1 MKLKRFLSRILCL
14 ALIFG
19 VLPIALAAE
28 KPPSQAGERK
38 LSGGQRDFLW
48 PVPGAYNL
56 SSCFLDNRAH
66 YSLDIAAPDGTAVVA
81 SYAGEVIKIYTDCEH
96 NWGKSGNCCSSWGN
110 YVLMEH
116 SYSLNNGE
124 TITLYSRYAHLSKV
138 SVSVGKRVAQGEKIG
153 AVGSTGRSSGP
164 HLDYE
169 ILWGGTSPSSKYSLD
184 PYMNELLELPEELH
198 TTFGKCCQEY
208 VAYVKTYYP
217 RCAHSQFNSQ
227 GSCVDCG
234 YEFNWKS
241 TWDIDSMGY
250 YTAAEDVKAFEIP
263 YTQESGGVAIPV
275 DTVLSVNATVIN
287 GLGEAWQEVVLE
299 EGKIGY
305 VPEASLAFADY
316 FESKIEGN
324 LSTLEEGQILK
335 QESHRVD
342 GRITSL
348 YPLRKI
354 SGYLDGE
361 QYAVWTGRGGTRQ
374 VDLRGTAIN
383 KKLSFAEL
391 SPGQHTLTVT
401 VEDSTGRDA
410 VEVVRCS
417 FYIEEPPQPSQPEG
431 TEPTQPETTVPPET
445 QPEPTVPTET
455 QPVETEPT
463 QPTETE
469 EPATEPSIVPTA
481 PTFTEPTEPQ
491 GTENQTGFLWVLWV
505 ILGTAALGGIGFV
518 WIRSRKETGMYL
530 K

>member
-1 MKLKRFLSRILCL
+1 MKVKKFLLRLLCL
-14 ALIFG
+14 ALLLG
-19 VLPIALAAE
+19 VLPIASAAE
-28 KPPSQAGERK
+28 QPPSQAGERK

-66 YSLDIAAPDGTAVVA
+66 YSLDIAAPHGTVVVA
-81 SYAGEVIKIYTDCEH
+81 SYAGKVIKTYTECEH
-96 NWGKSGNCCSSWGN
+96 NWGKSANCCSSWGN
-110 YVLMEH
+110 FVLMEH
-116 SYSLNNGE
+116 SYSLNNGK
-124 TITLYSRYAHLSKV
+124 TITLYSRYAHLGKV
-138 SVSVGKRVAQGEKIG
+138 SVSAGQEIEKGQKIG
-153 AVGSTGRSSGP
+153 TVGSTGRSSGP

-169 ILWGGTSPSSKYSLD
+169 ILYGGTSPSSKYSVD
-184 PYMNELLELPEELH
+184 PYINELLELPEELH

-217 RCAHSQFNSQ
+217 RCSHSQFNSQ

-241 TWDIDSMGY
+241 TLDSDSMGV
-250 YTAAEDVKAFEIP
+250 YTATEDTTAFEIP
-263 YTQESGGVAIPV
+263 YSQEDGGVTISK
-275 DTVLSVNATVIN
+275 DTAVSVNATVIN

-305 VPEASLAFADY
+305 VPGTALTLTGY

-324 LSTLEEGQILK
+324 LSTLEEGQVLK

-342 GRITSL
+342 GRITSR

-354 SGYLDGE
+354 IGYLDGE
-361 QYAVWTGRGGTRQ
+361 QYATWTGRGGTRQ
-374 VDLRGTAIN
+374 VDLRSTEIN
-383 KKLSFAEL
+383 KKLSFGEL
-391 SPGQHTLTVT
+391 SPGQHTLTIT

-417 FYIEEPPQPSQPEG
+417 FYIEETPQPTLPEV
-431 TEPTQPETTVPPET
+431 TEPTQPEPTEPPET
-445 QPEPTVPTET
+445 QPTATET
-455 QPVETEPT
+455 QPVDTEPT
-463 QPTETE
+463 QPTITE
-469 EPATEPSIVPTA
+469 EPATEPTVA
-481 PTFTEPTEPQ
+481 PTVPAATEPTEPQ
-491 GTENQTGFLWVLWV
+491 DTESQPGFLWVLWV